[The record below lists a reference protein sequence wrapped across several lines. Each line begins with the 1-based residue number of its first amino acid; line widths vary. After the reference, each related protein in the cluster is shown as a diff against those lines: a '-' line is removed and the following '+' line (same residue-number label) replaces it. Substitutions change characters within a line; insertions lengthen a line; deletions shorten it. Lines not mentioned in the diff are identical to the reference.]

1 MRIEPNQSL
10 IAGVDSRE
18 TSNAKPDPL
27 KNVPD
32 RLETAQGDRA
42 EISLSSSLSI
52 ANELASDSLN
62 LAEVKLN
69 ADRVSEIQQRVK
81 SGFYNTDHALN
92 RAVDGILELY
102 SA

>member
-1 MRIEPNQSL
+1 MRIEPAQSL
-10 IAGVDSRE
+10 ISGIDAREAG
-18 TSNAKPDPL
+18 NAKPEHL

-52 ANELASDSLN
+52 ANELRSGNQKLS
-62 LAEVKLN
+62 EVKLS

-81 SGFYNTDHALN
+81 SGFYSTDLALN